1 MAEADAARPPPLRI
15 KVDTPRHLDFVN
27 ASTQWT
33 EWLKRFQRFRNIG
46 GLAEQSNAVQIDSLL
61 YIMGP
66 ESEDPR
72 RNVLNY
78 RTQFYNRKQSADES
92 AEEYIHI
99 VHTLA
104 VKCQFDAGLTQNDM
118 VKDRLLFGMFDTL
131 LSSEL
136 QLGEDVTLDAV
147 ISKMRAKEAIVKQMQ
162 LETKVAA
169 VKLTGTAKSNQK
181 QTRMIWDCKYCGG
194 SHPPRSCPAFGKK
207 CNKCS
212 KANDFER
219 VCKQSRAQAAEVTAN
234 DTAKSEDS
242 DFFIH
247 TPNLHADA
255 VSNDTKT
262 IYVDRFDSAIITH
275 VFSITNEWLE
285 DLVVN
290 GQVLKAKIDTGAQA
304 NIITSNELQRV
315 AQIL

>member
-1 MAEADAARPPPLRI
+1 MTEADAARPLPLRI
-15 KVDTPRHLDFVN
+15 KVDTPGHLDFVN

-66 ESEDPR
+66 ESEDVYAQLQFTGDEADRTFKAVVDAFTAYFQPR

-92 AEEYIHI
+92 AEEYIRS

-104 VKCQFDAGLTQNDM
+104 VKCRFDAGLTQNDM
-118 VKDRLLFGMFDTL
+118 VKDRLLSGMSDTS

-136 QLGEDVTLDAV
+136 QLDEDVTLDAV

-169 VKLTGTAKSNQK
+169 VKLTGTA
-181 QTRMIWDCKYCGG
+181 
-194 SHPPRSCPAFGKK
+194 
-207 CNKCS
+207 
-212 KANDFER
+212 
-219 VCKQSRAQAAEVTAN
+219 
-234 DTAKSEDS
+234 
-242 DFFIH
+242 
-247 TPNLHADA
+247 
-255 VSNDTKT
+255 
-262 IYVDRFDSAIITH
+262 
-275 VFSITNEWLE
+275 
-285 DLVVN
+285 
-290 GQVLKAKIDTGAQA
+290 
-304 NIITSNELQRV
+304 
-315 AQIL
+315 